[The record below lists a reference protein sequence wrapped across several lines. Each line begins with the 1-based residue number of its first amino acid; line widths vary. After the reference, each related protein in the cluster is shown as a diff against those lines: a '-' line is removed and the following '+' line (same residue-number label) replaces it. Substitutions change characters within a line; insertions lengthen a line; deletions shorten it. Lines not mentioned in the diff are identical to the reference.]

1 MKGLFKLIMITIV
14 ALCLFILT
22 RTAVQSQVT
31 LTEAPAGFDNQT
43 NGFLS
48 QTDFDKFKDEFAE
61 IEGSEEG
68 LGPLYNAT
76 SCVDCHQ
83 NPVTGGVSQ
92 VTELR
97 AGRYNGETF
106 TPHPGGSVVHDRAT
120 NETIQQRVLA
130 TDNVRSFRSSLSILG
145 DGFIEAIADSTL
157 IAISNNQPSGMQGQ
171 VVMVPVLEANGALRV
186 GRFGWKDQ
194 HASLQ
199 SFAADAYVNEMG
211 ITSPLQPDEPTF
223 DGASVAAF
231 EDHVQPEDD
240 GTNINAFTQFM
251 RATKVPP
258 RLPSATTLNAVEG
271 ARLFRSAGCDI
282 CHVPTIVTAPVGTS
296 INGGTFLVPPAL
308 GDKVIHPFSDFLL
321 HDVGTGDGIV
331 QNGGPDSQY
340 KLRTPPLWGLRART
354 RFMHDLQSLSLLQ
367 AIRRHGI
374 EAQSVIDY
382 FNSLS
387 ATEQAQLMV
396 FLNSL

>member
-1 MKGLFKLIMITIV
+1 MGQLFNMRMTTIV
-14 ALCLFILT
+14 ALCLLLMT
-22 RTAVQSQVT
+22 RATVQSQVSAT
-31 LTEAPAGFDNQT
+31 PAPAGFDDQT

-48 QTDFDKFKDEFAE
+48 QTQFDAFKAEFAE

-83 NPVTGGVSQ
+83 SPVTGGASQ

-97 AGRYNGETF
+97 AGRYNGATF

-130 TDNVRSFRSSLSILG
+130 SDNVRAFRSSLSLLG

-157 IAISNNQPSGMQGQ
+157 IAISNNQPPGMQGQ

-194 HASLQ
+194 HASLL

-211 ITSPLQPDEPTF
+211 ITSPLQLDEPTF
-223 DGASVAAF
+223 DGVSVADF
-231 EDHVQPEDD
+231 EDHAQPEDD
-240 GTNINAFTQFM
+240 GTNINAFAQFM

-258 RLPSATTLNAVEG
+258 RLPSTTTPNVIAG
-271 ARLFRSAGCDI
+271 ANVFSSAGCDI
-282 CHVPTIVTAPVGTS
+282 CHVPTIVTAPVGTI
-296 INGGTFLVPPAL
+296 INGGTFVIPPAL
-308 GDKVIHPFSDFLL
+308 GNKVIHPFSDFLL

-354 RFMHDLQSLSLLQ
+354 RFMHDLQSLTLPQ
-367 AIRRHGI
+367 AIRRHGV

-382 FNSLS
+382 VNSLS
-387 ATEQAQLMV
+387 ATEQGQLIA

>member
-1 MKGLFKLIMITIV
+1 MRGLFNLRMTTIV
-14 ALCLFILT
+14 ALCLLFVT
-22 RTAVQSQVT
+22 RATVQSQVSAT
-31 LTEAPAGFDNQT
+31 PAPAGFDDQT

-48 QTDFDKFKDEFAE
+48 QTQFDAFKHEFAE

-83 NPVTGGVSQ
+83 SPVTGGASQ

-97 AGRYNGETF
+97 AGRYNGATF

-130 TDNVRSFRSSLSILG
+130 SDNVRAFRSSLSILG

-157 IAISNNQPSGMQGQ
+157 IAISNNQPPGMQGQ

-194 HASLQ
+194 HASLL

-211 ITSPLQPDEPTF
+211 ITSPLQLDEPTF
-223 DGASVAAF
+223 DGVSVADF
-231 EDHVQPEDD
+231 EDHAQPEDD
-240 GTNINAFTQFM
+240 GTNINAFAQFM

-258 RLPSATTLNAVEG
+258 RLPSATTLNVIAG
-271 ARLFRSAGCDI
+271 ANVFSSAGCDI
-282 CHVPTIVTAPVGTS
+282 CHVPTIVTAPVGTI
-296 INGGTFLVPPAL
+296 INGGTFVIPPAL
-308 GDKVIHPFSDFLL
+308 GNKVIHPFSDFLL

-331 QNGGPDSQY
+331 QNGGLDSQY

-354 RFMHDLQSLSLLQ
+354 RFMHDLQSLTLPQ

-374 EAQSVIDY
+374 EAQSVIDLCQFTLCY
-382 FNSLS
+382 
-387 ATEQAQLMV
+387 
-396 FLNSL
+396 

>member
-1 MKGLFKLIMITIV
+1 MGQLFNLRMTTIV
-14 ALCLFILT
+14 ALCLLLMT
-22 RTAVQSQVT
+22 RATVQSQVSAT
-31 LTEAPAGFDNQT
+31 PAPAGFDDQT

-48 QTDFDKFKDEFAE
+48 QTQFDAFKAEFAE

-83 NPVTGGVSQ
+83 SPVTGGASQ

-97 AGRYNGETF
+97 AGRYNGATF

-130 TDNVRSFRSSLSILG
+130 SDNVRAFRSSLSLLG

-157 IAISNNQPSGMQGQ
+157 IAISNNQPPGMQGQ

-194 HASLQ
+194 HASLL

-211 ITSPLQPDEPTF
+211 ITSPLQLDEPTF
-223 DGASVAAF
+223 DGVSVADF
-231 EDHVQPEDD
+231 EDHAQPEDD
-240 GTNINAFTQFM
+240 GTNINAFAQFM

-258 RLPSATTLNAVEG
+258 RLPSTTTPNVIAG
-271 ARLFRSAGCDI
+271 ANVFSSAGCDI
-282 CHVPTIVTAPVGTS
+282 CHVPTIVTAPVGTI
-296 INGGTFLVPPAL
+296 INGGTFVIPPAL
-308 GDKVIHPFSDFLL
+308 GNKVIHPFSDFLL

-354 RFMHDLQSLSLLQ
+354 RFMHDLQSLTLPQ
-367 AIRRHGI
+367 AIRRHGV

-382 FNSLS
+382 VNSLS
-387 ATEQAQLMV
+387 ATEQGQLIA